1 MEPER
6 KNRKVLILDDDPEMQ
21 IFLSTVLT
29 TGGFTPLIAESGQEA
44 IRIAVAESPALI
56 ILDVMMATWDEGFE
70 VVQKIRNNPKLAAT
84 PIIMLTAVS
93 QQMGIRYDKD
103 KETLPVEEFI
113 EKPVM
118 PGTLLNI
125 IKKYI

>member
-1 MEPER
+1 MP
-6 KNRKVLILDDDPEMQ
+6 KKILVIDDDVDLIE
-21 IFLSTVLT
+21 VLRLMLEKNGYLVIDAQNGT
-29 TGGFTPLIAESGQEA
+29 RGYQLVEKERPD
-44 IRIAVAESPALI
+44 LI

>member
-1 MEPER
+1 ML
-6 KNRKVLILDDDPEMQ
+6 KKILVIDDDVDLIE
-21 IFLSTVLT
+21 VLRLMLEKNGYLVIDAQNGT
-29 TGGFTPLIAESGQEA
+29 RGYQLVEKERPD
-44 IRIAVAESPALI
+44 LI

>member
-1 MEPER
+1 ML
-6 KNRKVLILDDDPEMQ
+6 KKILVIDDDVDLIE
-21 IFLSTVLT
+21 VLRLMLEKNGYLVIDAQNGT
-29 TGGFTPLIAESGQEA
+29 RGYQLVEKERPD
-44 IRIAVAESPALI
+44 LI

-84 PIIMLTAVS
+84 PIIMLTAVT

>member
-1 MEPER
+1 MP
-6 KNRKVLILDDDPEMQ
+6 KKILVIDDDVDLIE
-21 IFLSTVLT
+21 VLRLMLEKNGYLVIDAQNGT
-29 TGGFTPLIAESGQEA
+29 RGYQLVEKERPD
-44 IRIAVAESPALI
+44 LI

-103 KETLPVEEFI
+103 EETLPVEEFI

>member
-1 MEPER
+1 MP
-6 KNRKVLILDDDPEMQ
+6 KKILVIDDDVDLIE
-21 IFLSTVLT
+21 VLRLMLEKNGYLVIDAQNGT
-29 TGGFTPLIAESGQEA
+29 RGYQLVEKERPD
-44 IRIAVAESPALI
+44 LI

-70 VVQKIRNNPKLAAT
+70 VAQKIRNNPKLAAT

-103 KETLPVEEFI
+103 EETLPVEEFI

>member
-1 MEPER
+1 MP
-6 KNRKVLILDDDPEMQ
+6 KKILVIDDDVDLIE
-21 IFLSTVLT
+21 VLRLRLEKNGYLVIDAQNGT
-29 TGGFTPLIAESGQEA
+29 RGYQLVEKERPD
-44 IRIAVAESPALI
+44 LI

-103 KETLPVEEFI
+103 EETLPVEEFI

>member
-1 MEPER
+1 MR
-6 KNRKVLILDDDPEMQ
+6 KAMLKKILVIDDDVDLIE
-21 IFLSTVLT
+21 VLRLMLEKNGYLVIDAQNGT
-29 TGGFTPLIAESGQEA
+29 RGYQLVEKERPD
-44 IRIAVAESPALI
+44 LI

-93 QQMGIRYDKD
+93 QQMGIRYAKD

>member
-1 MEPER
+1 MP
-6 KNRKVLILDDDPEMQ
+6 KKILVIDDDVDRIE
-21 IFLSTVLT
+21 VLRLMLEKNGYLVIDAQNGT
-29 TGGFTPLIAESGQEA
+29 RGYQLVEKERPD
-44 IRIAVAESPALI
+44 LI